1 MDYSKYT
8 HMPVS
13 DIHGNSMILLPLEE
27 YERLKNIEE
36 EVKRF
41 RESTDSYE
49 TLVIANDRVLGKSPK
64 QEWHDLTMDCMS
76 RDLRSSFT
84 GDEILKARVSDNFWK

>member
-1 MDYSKYT
+1 MQE
-8 HMPVS
+8 
-13 DIHGNSMILLPLEE
+13 PLITISLSE
-27 YERLKNIEE
+27 YERSKGIEE
-36 EVKRF
+36 ELKRF

-76 RDLRSSFT
+76 RYLRPPFI